1 MSQLTVIARIKAK
14 PGREA
19 ELEQELRAIIV
30 PTHKEAG
37 CLRYTLHRSM
47 GDPAFFVTI
56 ERWASK
62 EAVEQHMATPHIQ
75 ALLKKGPDLLAS
87 LPDIQAYELL
97 REGQPDK
104 GDF

>member
-19 ELEQELRAIIV
+19 ELEQALRSIIV

-37 CLRYTLHRSM
+37 CLRYTLHRSV
-47 GDPAFFVTI
+47 GDPTSFITI

-62 EAVEQHMATPHIQ
+62 EAIEQHMGTPHIQ
-75 ALLKKGPDLLAS
+75 ALLKKGPELLGS
-87 LPDIQAYELL
+87 LPDIQTYELL